1 MREIILEDNPSKR
14 QIFVDDNKP
23 DFSYLSNK
31 DIDLYIYLLEID
43 M

>member
-31 DIDLYIYLLEID
+31 DNL
-43 M
+43 